1 MNILKKIS
9 LVLLIL
15 VVAISIGCTSVRAE
29 SGDDG
34 GEDLSGGSSN
44 ANFDLEAFDNTSA
57 LGADK
62 ANNMVN
68 NAAAQIISI
77 ARIVCVTIAIV
88 MLLVIAMKYMISA
101 PGDRADIKKHAV
113 NYVIGAFVLFGVS
126 GILTVLNNVAQSIG
140 S

>member
-9 LVLLIL
+9 VMILIL
-15 VVAISIGCTSVRAE
+15 MIGISISTTIVIANTT
-29 SGDDG
+29 G
-34 GEDLSGGSSN
+34 G
-44 ANFDLEAFDNTSA
+44 NFDLEAFDSPDAAGLDSA
-57 LGADK
+57 T
-62 ANNMVN
+62 NMVN
-68 NAAAQIISI
+68 KGAASVISI

-126 GILTVLNNVAQSIG
+126 GILTILNNVAQSIG